1 MKKVIALVLASVLLS
16 GIFAGCGANPSSN
29 NTAPSAGSTA
39 GNVTSAST
47 EGSSDSSTSKKNIT
61 ITFGSHQS
69 GLPSSG
75 IVQKIAQEYEQKT
88 GVKIDFQIT
97 PDAQWKDVIK
107 TKLATGEAPD
117 MFCVDTGTLEQEY
130 HVSKNCAD
138 LTNESWVSRMD
149 KTAIPMVTVN
159 DKVYAISF
167 PGYKVWWYYYN
178 KKMFSDLGLKAPT
191 SYQEFKDVCA
201 KIKAT
206 GVTPIYEAVQDGWH
220 QQLPLYETGGF
231 YSSKY
236 PNLYNDLNTHKKTLN
251 DIPELK
257 TVVTEMQEFAKLGYF
272 GSDYMSNSVANDEKA
287 FADGKAAM
295 VLEGFGWEQQLN
307 KDFPDTTGNVG
318 FFVMPWADSQVL
330 GISPPSNGY
339 LINANS
345 KYVTEA
351 KAFFSYLAQPE
362 VLKERLE
369 GDPSALA
376 LCWPEIP
383 AKYPKSYSDYIDT
396 LKKEIVMQ
404 VAVPYTGMEW
414 MDVGKDVAA
423 MYSGAMTPDTLIK
436 NMQQRID
443 DQAKLMKDPN
453 WN

>member
-1 MKKVIALVLASVLLS
+1 MKKIIAFTLAALMICGV
-16 GIFAGCGANPSSN
+16 FAGCSTNQSSN
-29 NTAPSAGSTA
+29 NPASTDSVA
-39 GNVTSAST
+39 AASTPASSETPKKNVTL
-47 EGSSDSSTSKKNIT
+47 
-61 ITFGSHQS
+61 TFGSHQS

-75 IVQKIAQEYEQKT
+75 IVQEIAQEYEQKT

-130 HVSKNCAD
+130 HVSKNCVD

-149 KTAIPMVTVN
+149 PTALPMVTVN
-159 DKVYAISF
+159 DKAYAISF
-167 PGYKVWWYYYN
+167 QGYKIWWYYYN
-178 KKMFSDLGLKAPT
+178 KKMFNDLGLKAPT
-191 SYQEFKDVCA
+191 NYQDFKDVCA

-231 YSSKY
+231 YASKY
-236 PNLYNDLNTHKKTLN
+236 PNLYDDLNTHKKTLN

-257 TVVTEMQEFAKLGYF
+257 TVVTQMQEFATLGYF
-272 GSDYMSNSVANDEKA
+272 GSDYMSNSTANGSKA
-287 FADGKAAM
+287 FADGKVAM
-295 VLEGFGWEQQLN
+295 VLDGFGWEQQTN
-307 KDFPDTTGNVG
+307 SDFPDTTGNIG

-339 LINANS
+339 LITANS
-345 KYVTEA
+345 EYITEA
-351 KAFFSYLAQPE
+351 KDFFNYLAQPE
-362 VLKERLE
+362 VLKKRLD

-383 AKYPKSYSDYIDT
+383 AKYPKSYSDYMDT

-404 VAVPYTGMEW
+404 VAVPYTGTEW

-423 MYSGAMTPDTLIK
+423 MYSGAMTPDMLIE
-436 NMQQRID
+436 NMQQRLD
-443 DQAKLMKDPN
+443 NQAKLMKDPN
-453 WN
+453 WD